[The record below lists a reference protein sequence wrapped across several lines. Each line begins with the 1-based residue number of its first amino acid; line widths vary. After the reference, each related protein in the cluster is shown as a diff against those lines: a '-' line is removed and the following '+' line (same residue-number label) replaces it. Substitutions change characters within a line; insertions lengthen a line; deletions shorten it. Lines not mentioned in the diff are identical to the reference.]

1 MVKAMRKN
9 ILTGMSILL
18 FFTVSSAYA
27 QLPIPPP
34 VVKPFADSRDWML
47 AEAVE
52 YSIGN
57 SGVVITVPKGFVTDF
72 ASIPQPLWS
81 FGLSPYGRYS
91 KAAIVHDYLYW
102 KQDCT
107 REQADNLLLI
117 AMKESGVSKSQE
129 NEIYLGVR
137 TGGAAA
143 WESNRKDRTAGLI
156 KIIPGDR
163 LNFPPEI
170 NWPDYRKQLFDLGIR
185 EPSST
190 EISPPYCLFGNSTDV
205 PQ

>member
-1 MVKAMRKN
+1 MNKR
-9 ILTGMSILL
+9 ILL
-18 FFTVSSAYA
+18 CMFVWLFIVGPVYA

-47 AEAVE
+47 VEPVE

-57 SGVVITVPKGFVTDF
+57 SGVIIVVPKGFVTDF

-81 FGLSPYGRYS
+81 FGLSPYGRFS

-107 REQADNLLLI
+107 REQADKLLLI
-117 AMKESGVSKSQE
+117 AMKESGVSGSQQS
-129 NEIYLGVR
+129 EIYFGVR
-137 TGGAAA
+137 AGGEPA
-143 WESNRKDRTAGLI
+143 WESNRRDRAAGLI

-163 LNFPPEI
+163 LNFPYEI
-170 NWPDYRKQLFDLGIR
+170 NWPDYRKQLFDLGIT
-185 EPSST
+185 EPSPT
-190 EISPPYCLFGNSTDV
+190 ETSAYCSFGNSTDV
-205 PQ
+205 P

>member
-1 MVKAMRKN
+1 MNKN
-9 ILTGMSILL
+9 ILLCLFSLL
-18 FFTVSSAYA
+18 FFAGSVHA

-34 VVKPFADSRDWML
+34 IVKPFADSRDWML
-47 AEAVE
+47 VESVE

-57 SGVVITVPKGFVTDF
+57 SGITIIVPKGFVTDF

-81 FGLSPYGRYS
+81 FGLSPYGRFS

-117 AMKESGVSKSQE
+117 AMKESGVSRSQQ

-137 TGGAAA
+137 AGGESA
-143 WESNRKDRTAGLI
+143 WESNRRDRTAGLI

-163 LNFPPEI
+163 LNFPYEI
-170 NWPDYRKQLFDLGIR
+170 KWPDYRKQLLDLGVK
-185 EPSST
+185 EPSSAET
-190 EISPPYCLFGNSTDV
+190 SSYCSFGNSTDV
-205 PQ
+205 P

>member
-1 MVKAMRKN
+1 MNKIIPICVF
-9 ILTGMSILL
+9 IWL
-18 FFTVSSAYA
+18 FMVSSVYA

-47 AEAVE
+47 VETVE

-57 SGVVITVPKGFVTDF
+57 SGVTIIVPKGFVTDF

-81 FGLSPYGRYS
+81 FGLSPYGRFS

-117 AMKESGVSKSQE
+117 AMKESGVSRSQQS
-129 NEIYLGVR
+129 EIYVGVR
-137 TGGAAA
+137 AGGETA
-143 WESNRKDRTAGLI
+143 WESNRKDRAAGLI
-156 KIIPGDR
+156 KIIPDDR
-163 LNFPPEI
+163 LNFPYEI
-170 NWPDYRKQLFDLGIR
+170 NWPDYRKQLFDLGVK
-185 EPSST
+185 EPQTTDPSA
-190 EISPPYCLFGNSTDV
+190 YCSFGNSADV
-205 PQ
+205 P

>member
-1 MVKAMRKN
+1 M
-9 ILTGMSILL
+9 
-18 FFTVSSAYA
+18 VSSVYA

-47 AEAVE
+47 VETVE

-57 SGVVITVPKGFVTDF
+57 SGVIISVPKGFVTDF

-81 FGLSPYGRYS
+81 FGLSPYGRFS

-117 AMKESGVSKSQE
+117 AMKESGVSRTQQS
-129 NEIYLGVR
+129 EIYLGVR
-137 TGGAAA
+137 AGGETA
-143 WESNRKDRTAGLI
+143 WESNRRARAAGLI

-163 LNFPPEI
+163 LDFPYEI
-170 NWPDYRKQLFDLGIR
+170 NWPDYRKQLLDLGVT
-185 EPSST
+185 EPSMT
-190 EISPPYCLFGNSTDV
+190 ETSAYCSFGNSTDV
-205 PQ
+205 P

>member
-1 MVKAMRKN
+1 MHKQ
-9 ILTGMSILL
+9 ILL
-18 FFTVSSAYA
+18 GLFTWLFMVGSAYA

-47 AEAVE
+47 VE
-52 YSIGN
+52 SVNYSIGN
-57 SGVVITVPKGFVTDF
+57 SGVIISVPKGFVTDF

-81 FGLSPYGRYS
+81 FGLSPYGRFS

-102 KQDCT
+102 TQDCT

-117 AMKESGVSKSQE
+117 AMKESGVSKSQQ

-137 TGGAAA
+137 AGGETA
-143 WESNRKDRTAGLI
+143 WESNKKDRAAGLI
-156 KIIPGDR
+156 KIIPADR
-163 LNFPPEI
+163 LNFPYEI
-170 NWPDYRKQLFDLGIR
+170 NWPDYRKQLLDLGVK

-190 EISPPYCLFGNSTDV
+190 ETSAYCSFGNSTDV
-205 PQ
+205 P

>member
-1 MVKAMRKN
+1 MKAMNKKV
-9 ILTGMSILL
+9 IIFMLIWL
-18 FFTVSSAYA
+18 FIVGSVYA

-47 AEAVE
+47 VETVE

-57 SGVVITVPKGFVTDF
+57 SGVTIIVPKGFVTDF

-81 FGLSPYGRYS
+81 FGLSPYGRFS

-117 AMKESGVSKSQE
+117 AMKESGVSRSQQS
-129 NEIYLGVR
+129 EIYVGVR
-137 TGGAAA
+137 AGGETA
-143 WESNRKDRTAGLI
+143 WESNRKDRAAGLI
-156 KIIPGDR
+156 KIIPDDR
-163 LNFPPEI
+163 LNFPYEI
-170 NWPDYRKQLFDLGIR
+170 NWPDYRKQLFDLGVK
-185 EPSST
+185 EPQTTDPSA
-190 EISPPYCLFGNSTDV
+190 YCSFGNSADV
-205 PQ
+205 P

>member
-1 MVKAMRKN
+1 MNKK
-9 ILTGMSILL
+9 ILL
-18 FFTVSSAYA
+18 CLFIWFFFAGPVYA

-47 AEAVE
+47 VEPVE

-57 SGVVITVPKGFVTDF
+57 SGVTIVVPKGFVTDF

-81 FGLSPYGRYS
+81 FGLSPYGRFS

-117 AMKESGVSKSQE
+117 AMKESGVSSSQQS
-129 NEIYLGVR
+129 EIYLGVR
-137 TGGAAA
+137 AGGESA
-143 WESNRKDRTAGLI
+143 WESNRRDRDAGLI

-163 LNFPPEI
+163 LNFPYEI
-170 NWPDYRKQLFDLGIR
+170 NWPEYRKQLLDLGVK
-185 EPSST
+185 EPSTT
-190 EISPPYCLFGNSTDV
+190 EMPSYCSFGDSTDV
-205 PQ
+205 P

>member
-1 MVKAMRKN
+1 MIKTISLCMV
-9 ILTGMSILL
+9 IWL
-18 FFTVSSAYA
+18 FVLSPVYA

-47 AEAVE
+47 VESVE

-57 SGVVITVPKGFVTDF
+57 SGVIISVPKGFVTDF

-81 FGLSPYGRYS
+81 FGLSPYGRFS

-117 AMKESGVSKSQE
+117 AMKESGVSNSQQR
-129 NEIYLGVR
+129 EIYLGVR
-137 TGGAAA
+137 AGGESA
-143 WESNRKDRTAGLI
+143 WESNRKDHAAGLI

-163 LNFPPEI
+163 LNFPYEI
-170 NWPDYRKQLFDLGIR
+170 NWPEYRKQLLDLGVK

-190 EISPPYCLFGNSTDV
+190 ETSAYCSFGDSTDV
-205 PQ
+205 P